1 MTDLSLFGIE
11 SGLHELFDAWQ
22 SAETPEEVEAAEVAI
37 RACAEAEVREVD
49 NIRRYWR
56 ACDQMAAAAKHE
68 AATQTE
74 RARLWESRRERLKAV
89 VYAVMDQFKLKK
101 IEGQTGSLLMKSN
114 GGKQAVEVYDE
125 SLVPDEYCTV
135 TVTMPVKIWNA
146 TVALQRA
153 PKSEGAELHPSV
165 KVSPRAPANSL
176 IAEALNRNCPLCE
189 GEGVLKGCVECGGS
203 GKQSVPGCRLAP
215 RGVHVECR

>member
-1 MTDLSLFGIE
+1 MSDLSLFGIE

-22 SAETPEEVEAAEVAI
+22 NAETPEEVVAAEVAI
-37 RACAEAEVREVD
+37 RACAEAEVRKVD
-49 NIRRYWR
+49 GIRRYWR

-101 IEGQTGSLLMKSN
+101 LEGQTGQLLLKGN
-114 GGKQAVEVYDE
+114 GGKQAVDIYDE
-125 SLVPDEYCTV
+125 SLVPEFYKTITV
-135 TVTMPVKIWNA
+135 SMALSQWNA
-146 TVALQRA
+146 LLRLAEVTGVADA
-153 PKSEGAELHPSV
+153 KSTISPS
-165 KVSPRAPANSL
+165 NSL
-176 IAEALNRNCPLCE
+176 IAEVLNRNCPLCE
-189 GEGVLKGCVECGGS
+189 GEGALKGCAECGGS

-215 RGVHVECR
+215 RGQHVEVK